1 MHHLTPHFIIEQFEQ
16 GLRQG
21 RFPAASLF
29 VDISGFTVVT
39 ETLMAHQQY
48 GVEALARI
56 MRAIFDPLAASIY
69 RHGGF
74 ICTCAGDA
82 ITALFPLEPEQPALA
97 YGRALAAAWAIRQH
111 LRTATQKS
119 RYGTFHFTAK
129 IGLGGGPVEWGII
142 TGPTTHQNACYFKGP
157 AVESCAQA
165 EHYAIGGDIV
175 LSRDVYDQMR
185 SAVVVDPMPATPDF
199 VQLKTVAAYLPE
211 PEAITLPEI
220 TPEQAAAFHPLE
232 LVQQKVSGEFRHA
245 LNVFV
250 NLTDLTSHQALAD
263 TMQVVFQ
270 LQQQYG
276 GYLNRIDFGDKG
288 CHLLL
293 FWGAPIAYETDIE
306 RALNFLLDL
315 QAALTTPLRAG
326 VTYRISHAGFIGS
339 KLREEYTC
347 YGRGINL
354 AARLMTHA
362 PWGQIW
368 LDEEMA
374 QRADPD
380 FALQFIDE
388 LPLKGFADPMAV
400 YQLLGRQAAGDA
412 PLPEEPIIG
421 REAELA
427 RLTAAIAPIFAG
439 RFAGVI
445 TVHGEAGIGKSR
457 LLDELH
463 GSLTGDRPAADNGLK
478 LSPPGPPDG
487 EEKDPIPPSGSN
499 GMKLSPPD
507 PPQGGERDPIPPA
520 GGLGGLAPATNLMT
534 LPSGSSNS
542 PESAPNI
549 IPLPP
554 AVRWFYCPADEILR
568 RPLNPFRYWLRHY
581 FQQAD
586 GHSEADNKARFR
598 QILDHLLAQ
607 VADPAL
613 ATELDRFAVYLGGL
627 IDLHWPD
634 SPYEQS
640 DPKLRFENTL
650 RAIKNLIKAEAS
662 LQPVIVE
669 LEDAHWLDRQS
680 HELLTLLTRNIERLP
695 LAVICAARY
704 GDDGSPLHLPLD
716 DDVRRQAIDLTAFS
730 VADSRRLA
738 QELLDG
744 QISDHFGRFLVD
756 KSRGNPFFIKQ
767 LILDLKERGM
777 LIRRERDGQV
787 HYVLNPLRSEEV
799 PADIRTIL
807 ISRLDRLPWP
817 VKHVVQVASVLGP
830 EFEAPVL
837 AQILP
842 GDRQL
847 TQHLRYAESEQVW
860 VGLSGDRYL
869 FKHALLRDSAY
880 SMQVGSQLR
889 SLHRRG
895 AEALETLY
903 AHDLSRH
910 YTALAYHY
918 ERAELAEKS
927 IIYLERAADQ
937 AKANYQN
944 ENALDFYERLLQYPL
959 DRAQQMIIYSKQGE
973 ILNLQGEW
981 DLALAKLQQGLAE
994 LQGLENSRH
1003 EAQLRVVMG
1012 DVLLTKGAHDTALAH
1027 LEMAQEIAEAGQDPE
1042 ILFKTLITMARN
1054 YMYKLEPEQALA
1066 VNQKALALAQALGD
1080 EYGAAMAMA
1089 GLGAIYAL
1097 CDDADQSLPNLLASI
1112 PIFKKL
1118 GDKRELI
1125 HPLVNTGVIYHLIG
1139 EFDLAL
1145 SYFQQ
1150 VIDEATEIGDRV
1162 GVWLSLHF
1170 MGHIHHSAGRHEQ
1183 AIPFFQ
1189 QALHKRAET
1198 GEDGLISQTE
1208 PYLATTYACLGRH
1221 AAALSTARRY
1231 FTKLAGGQRDVE
1243 QGRAHVAVGM
1253 VLGQIIVSSGLTN
1266 VPDALASI
1274 PAIRPALCPDLEA
1287 IGRLTGLAPDPHAYF
1302 QHAIAAAQAGSRPYP
1317 MTLVPALAEYGRFLA
1332 QTGQPEA
1339 GQAKLAEAK
1348 AQARQLKMQGK
1359 IDRIRDICADLGL
1372 DFEKLGQ

>member
-1 MHHLTPHFIIEQFEQ
+1 MHHLTPHFIIEKFKHGLHQGQF
-16 GLRQG
+16 L
-21 RFPAASLF
+21 AASLF
-29 VDISGFTVVT
+29 IDISGFTEVT
-39 ETLMAHQQY
+39 EALMAHQQY

-69 RHGGF
+69 HHGGF
-74 ICTCAGDA
+74 IGTCAGDA
-82 ITALFPLEPEQPALA
+82 ITALFPIEPEQPVRA
-97 YGRALAAAWAIRQH
+97 YQRALAAAWAIREH

-129 IGLGGGPVEWGII
+129 TGLGGGRVEWGII
-142 TGPTTHQNACYFKGP
+142 TGPTAHQNACYFKGP

-165 EHYAIGGDIV
+165 EHYAIGGDII
-175 LSRDVYDQMR
+175 LSRDVYHQLR
-185 SAVVVDPMPATPDF
+185 PAVEVDPLAGTPDF
-199 VQLKTVAAYLPE
+199 VKLKIVEAALPE
-211 PEAITLPEI
+211 PGAITLPEI
-220 TPEQAAAFHPLE
+220 TPEQAAAFHPLA
-232 LVQQKVSGEFRHA
+232 LIQQRASGEFRHA

-250 NLTDLTSHQALAD
+250 NLADLNSHDQLAQ
-263 TMQVVFQ
+263 TMQVVFT

-293 FWGAPIAYETDIE
+293 FWGAPVAYETDIE
-306 RALNFLLDL
+306 RALTFLLDL

-368 LDEEMA
+368 LDEEMV

-380 FALQFIDE
+380 FASQFIDNMSF
-388 LPLKGFADPMAV
+388 KGFADPMAV
-400 YQLLGRQAAGDA
+400 YQLLGRRAAGDA
-412 PLPEEPIIG
+412 RLSDEPIIG
-421 REAELA
+421 RETELD
-427 RLTAAIAPIFAG
+427 RLLAAIAPIFAG

-463 GSLTGDRPAADNGLK
+463 RSLTGAAGDPATPSQPPPARGRSQDFPPSGGDSGGENRGQPH
-478 LSPPGPPDG
+478 LSALEPPDG
-487 EEKDPIPPSGSN
+487 GEKGQIPASG
-499 GMKLSPPD
+499 
-507 PPQGGERDPIPPA
+507 E
-520 GGLGGLAPATNLMT
+520 LGG
-534 LPSGSSNS
+534 
-542 PESAPNI
+542 PESVPNSR
-549 IPLPP
+549 PLPP
-554 AVRWFYCPADEILR
+554 PVRWFYCPADEILR

-598 QILDHLLAQ
+598 RILDQLLEQ
-607 VADPAL
+607 VSDTAL
-613 ATELDRFAVYLGGL
+613 RAELDQFAVYLGGL
-627 IDLHWPD
+627 VDLHWPD

-662 LQPVIVE
+662 RQPVVLE

-680 HELLTLLTRNIERLP
+680 QELVTLLTRNIERLP
-695 LAVICAARY
+695 LVVICAARY
-704 GDDGSPLHLPLD
+704 GDDGSQLQLPLD
-716 DDVRRQAIDLTAFS
+716 DDVRRQAIDLTYFN
-730 VADSRRLA
+730 VADSQQLA

-744 QISDHFGRFLVD
+744 QISDHFGQFLVD

-767 LILDLKERGM
+767 LILDLKERGA
-777 LIRRERDGQV
+777 LIRRERGGRV
-787 HYVLNPLRSEEV
+787 NYVLNPLRTEEV

-830 EFEAPVL
+830 EFEVPVL

-842 GDRQL
+842 GNQQL
-847 TQHLRYAESEQVW
+847 NQHLRYAETEQVW
-860 VGLSGDRYL
+860 VGLNGDRYL

-880 SMQVGSQLR
+880 SMQVSSQLR

-903 AHDLSRH
+903 AHDLPRH

-927 IIYLERAADQ
+927 IIYLERAGDQ

-944 ENALDFYERLLQYPL
+944 ENALTFFDRLLQYRL
-959 DRAQQMIIYSKQGE
+959 DRAKQMMIYSKQGE

-981 DLALAKLQQGLAE
+981 DLALAKLQQGLAQ
-994 LQGLENSRH
+994 LQGLENTRH
-1003 EAQLRVVMG
+1003 EAQLRVVLA

-1027 LEMAQEIAEAGQDPE
+1027 LEMAQEIAETVQDPE
-1042 ILFKTLITMARN
+1042 ILFKTLITLARN
-1054 YMYKLEPEQALA
+1054 YMYKLEPERALA
-1066 VNQKALALAQALGD
+1066 MNQQALALAQALGD

-1089 GLGAIYAL
+1089 GMGAVHAMR
-1097 CDDADQSLPNLLASI
+1097 DEADQALPNLLASI

-1118 GDKRELI
+1118 GDKREMI
-1125 HPLVNTGVIYHLIG
+1125 HPLFNTGVVYHTSG
-1139 EFDLAL
+1139 DYDQAL
-1145 SYFQQ
+1145 SYFHQ
-1150 VIDEATEIGDRV
+1150 VIEEAAEIGDRV
-1162 GVWLSLHF
+1162 GVWLALHF
-1170 MGHIHHSAGRHEQ
+1170 IGHIHHSAGRHQQ
-1183 AIPFFQ
+1183 AIPFFLE
-1189 QALHKRAET
+1189 ALQKRAET

-1208 PYLATTYACLGRH
+1208 PYLATAYASLGRP
-1221 AAALSTARRY
+1221 AAALSAARHY
-1231 FTKLAGGQRDVE
+1231 FEKLAGGQRDVE

-1253 VLGQIIVSSGLTN
+1253 VLSQLIIN
-1266 VPDALASI
+1266 RQPANPPDAS
-1274 PAIRPALCPDLEA
+1274 PGRPADRAALCADLKA
-1287 IGRLTGLAPDPHAYF
+1287 IGQLTGLPLNPNAYF
-1302 QHAIAAAQAGSRPYP
+1302 QQAIAAAQTGSRPYP
-1317 MTLVPALAEYGRFLA
+1317 MTLIPALYEYGRFLYR
-1332 QTGQPEA
+1332 TGQREA
-1339 GQAKLAEAK
+1339 GLARLAEAK
-1348 AQARQLKMQGK
+1348 AQALQLKMRGK
-1359 IDRIRDICADLGL
+1359 IARIKDACADLGL
-1372 DFEKLGQ
+1372 DFDALG